1 MNKPINRE
9 VIDDDLVLTTSHWG
23 AFSAR
28 ARNGRIVEIVPFA
41 DDPAPTPM
49 INGFTEFYDHATRVR
64 RPAVR
69 ESWMRHGPGAC
80 PERRGVDPFV
90 EVSWDEALDLVA
102 AELADARAKGG
113 NRSIFGGSQ
122 GWASAGRFHH
132 AQTQLKRFLNCFGGF
147 MDQRNGYSHGAAN
160 VVLPHI
166 VGDLQMVRGPST
178 SWPAIIENASIF
190 VSFGGITQK
199 NSQILSGGFGQHSL
213 PRWVAG
219 LKERGTRIV
228 SIAPIRADMVGELDA
243 EWWPIVPNT
252 DTALMLALSHTLL
265 SEGLHDRRFLD
276 TYCVGFDKVSDYLTT
291 GRDGKPFDA
300 EWAAQI
306 TQLNAEDIRQLARD
320 LVRQRS
326 FIAVSWSL
334 QRGDNGEQTYWA
346 ALTLGAMIGQM
357 GNPGCGV
364 GFGYGA
370 GAGTVGSPSLRVK
383 APELPK
389 LTNPTKSYIP
399 SARVA
404 DLLLRPGET
413 LEYNGMK
420 IELPHT
426 RVVYWCGGN
435 PFHHHQDLNRLV
447 RALRTPRAFFV
458 NESVWAPVAR
468 YADIVLPATTT
479 LERND
484 LGSSSKDNYL
494 FAMKKV
500 VPPLAESR
508 ADHDIFV
515 DLAERLGIKDAFTE
529 GLDEFGWLRRMY
541 EIPRQ
546 SAESKGVKMPEFDEF
561 WQQGY
566 FKFPE
571 LSAPYIS
578 FGDFRKD
585 PAAHPLK
592 TPSGRIEL
600 FSERVAS
607 FGYQECPG
615 HAFWAEPR
623 EWLGAD
629 LAKRFP
635 LHLISNQ
642 PQNRL
647 HSQLD
652 RVGVSQASKINGR
665 EPMRIN
671 PADAAAR
678 GIKDGDIVRLF
689 NDRGSCLA
697 GAILDDLLRPSVVAL
712 STGAW
717 FDPTDLTQATSL
729 DAHGS
734 VNVLTHDLGTSRLS
748 QGPAAHS
755 TLVQVEK
762 FDGPLPP
769 VKINEPPSF
778 ATSSPR
784 QTGS

>member
-1 MNKPINRE
+1 MNQPIDHSLIE
-9 VIDDDLVLTTSHWG
+9 DDLVLTTSHWG

-28 ARNGRIVEIVPFA
+28 ARNGRIVEVIPFP

-49 INGFTEFYDHATRVR
+49 IAGFTDFYDHPTRVR

-69 ESWMRHGPGAC
+69 ESWLRHGAGAY

-90 EVSWDEALDLVA
+90 EVSWDEALGLVA
-102 AELADARAKGG
+102 SELTDAREKGG
-113 NRSIFGGSQ
+113 NTSIFGGSQ

-147 MDQRNGYSHGAAN
+147 MDQKNGYSHGAAN

-219 LKERGTRIV
+219 LKERGVRIV
-228 SIAPIRADMVGELDA
+228 SIAPIRDDMVTELNS
-243 EWWPIVPNT
+243 EWWPIIPNT
-252 DTALMLALSHTLL
+252 DTALMLSLAHTLL
-265 SEGLHDRRFLD
+265 TEGLHDRHFLE
-276 TYCVGFDKVSDYLTT
+276 TCCVGFDKVSNYLMK
-291 GRDGKPFDA
+291 GRSGKPFDA
-300 EWAAQI
+300 QWAAQI
-306 TQLNAEDIRQLARD
+306 TQLNAEHIRQLARD
-320 LVRQRS
+320 LVCQPS
-326 FIAVSWSL
+326 FVAVSWSL
-334 QRGDNGEQTYWA
+334 QRADNGEQTYWA

-357 GNPGCGV
+357 GLPGRGV

-389 LTNPTKSYIP
+389 LSNPTKSYIP

-404 DLLLRPGET
+404 DLLLKPGEL

-420 IELPHT
+420 IQLPHT

-447 RALRTPRAFFV
+447 RALRTPRTFIV
-458 NESVWAPVAR
+458 HESVWAPVAR

-500 VPPLAESR
+500 LPPLAESR

-515 DLAERLGIKDAFTE
+515 DLAERLGIKDTFTE
-529 GLDEFGWLRRMY
+529 GLDELGWLRRMY
-541 EIPRQ
+541 EGPREN
-546 SAESKGVKMPEFDEF
+546 AKSKGVQMPEFEEF
-561 WQQGY
+561 WRQGY

-571 LSAPYIS
+571 LGTPYVS
-578 FGDFRKD
+578 FGEFRKD
-585 PAAHPLK
+585 PVAQPLK

-600 FSERVAS
+600 FSERVAA
-607 FGYQECPG
+607 FGYDECPG
-615 HAFWAEPR
+615 HACWTEPR
-623 EWLGAD
+623 EWLGSD

-642 PQNRL
+642 PKTRL

-652 RVGVSQASKINGR
+652 RVGVSQASKISGR

-671 PADAAAR
+671 PADAAVR
-678 GIKDGDIVRLF
+678 GIKDGNVVRLF

-697 GAILDDLLRPSVVAL
+697 GAILDDSLRRGVVEL

-717 FDPTDLTQATSL
+717 FDPIDPAQLNSL
-729 DAHGS
+729 DCHGS
-734 VNVLTHDLGTSRLS
+734 VNMLTHDLGTSRLS

-755 TLVQVEK
+755 TLVQVER
-762 FDGPLPP
+762 FDDPIPPLR
-769 VKINEPPSF
+769 ISEPPHF
-778 ATSSPR
+778 AVRSS
-784 QTGS
+784 QKTGP